1 MNIIF
6 YLVGSFI
13 TFIGVVVYRF
23 FQNNG
28 VFVLNQASLFE
39 TTIIALIAGAAFF
52 VADYLMSRKN

>member
-13 TFIGVVVYRF
+13 TFIGVIVYRF

-28 VFVLNQASLFE
+28 VFVLNQDSLFE
-39 TTIIALIAGAAFF
+39 TTIISLISGGAFF
-52 VADYLMSRKN
+52 LADYLMSRKN